1 MLFKEL
7 FDKLLY
13 VTSKVKDAADA
24 TVSTARGLGK
34 ITKAGIVNPTFDKFR
49 DSASQ
54 AKKIATSVQA
64 PKVGKAGA
72 TVADMGKTAL
82 GKVRSGLSVGSLKSV
97 GKTAGKKLFGKG
109 GALAAKTIGRA
120 GAKFGAKRIYGVGSA
135 IAGAEAI
142 GRFASGDIVGGTLA
156 GAEAITGLIPGL
168 GTGVSAGL
176 GALGLARDLKRT
188 KGVVSAVR
196 KAKNLR
202 KLKPVT
208 RGLVG
213 KKSNLNRFV
222 KGAVKPQNRTSTAV
236 GLAGAGAVGS
246 TVSDRRR
253 NRLRLPSIP
262 SPTLTGGSA
271 GFRTAG

>member
-1 MLFKEL
+1 
-7 FDKLLY
+7 
-13 VTSKVKDAADA
+13 
-24 TVSTARGLGK
+24 
-34 ITKAGIVNPTFDKFR
+34 
-49 DSASQ
+49 
-54 AKKIATSVQA
+54 
-64 PKVGKAGA
+64 
-72 TVADMGKTAL
+72 MGKTAL

-156 GAEAITGLIPGL
+156 GAEAITGLIPGI

-188 KGVVSAVR
+188 KQVVGAVR
-196 KAKNLR
+196 KAKKLR
-202 KLKPVT
+202 QFKPVT

-213 KKSNLNRFV
+213 QKSNLNKVV
-222 KGAVKPQNRTSTAV
+222 KGAISPKNRTSTAV
-236 GLAGAGAVGS
+236 GLTGAGAVGS

>member
-1 MLFKEL
+1 
-7 FDKLLY
+7 
-13 VTSKVKDAADA
+13 
-24 TVSTARGLGK
+24 
-34 ITKAGIVNPTFDKFR
+34 
-49 DSASQ
+49 
-54 AKKIATSVQA
+54 
-64 PKVGKAGA
+64 
-72 TVADMGKTAL
+72 MGKTAV
-82 GKVRSGLSVGSLKSV
+82 GKVKSGLSVGGLKTA

-176 GALGLARDLKRT
+176 GAVGLARDLKRT

-202 KLKPVT
+202 KFKPVT

-213 KKSNLNRFV
+213 QKSNLNKFV
-222 KGAVKPQNRTSTAV
+222 KGSIRPKNRTATAV